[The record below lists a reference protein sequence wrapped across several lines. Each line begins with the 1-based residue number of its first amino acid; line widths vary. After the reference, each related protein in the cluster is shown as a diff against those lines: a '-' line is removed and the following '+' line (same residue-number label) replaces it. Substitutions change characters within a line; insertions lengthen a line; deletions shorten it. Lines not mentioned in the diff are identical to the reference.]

1 MTTLG
6 YEPFLATVDGVD
18 IYGIHGYGSF
28 FSMRITKDKSV
39 YVPQIERAYRFKK
52 HGKSRAVFVELIRR
66 FGEDMGIQKVVAV
79 PSSSKDKISYL
90 QQIYG
95 VVLKRV
101 EDSPPRKY
109 RHQQPVFEDGK
120 VVLDG
125 FVAGMKVLL
134 VDDIVT
140 TGKSILFFRKKLL
153 AAGAKEV
160 VVLGV
165 GLGMGLC
172 RVMPPAE
179 DVENAVAEIRSVSQS
194 EELAE
199 EGVDEFVLDESLVN
213 ALAGTDDL
221 MKSLMGGQTL
231 VVDAE
236 QADELRMEA
245 AERGIPTEEL
255 LRDVVRMYLD
265 KEF

>member
-52 HGKSRAVFVELIRR
+52 HGKSRAVFTELIRR
-66 FGEDMGIQKVVAV
+66 FGEDMGTQKVVAI

-90 QQIYG
+90 QQMYG

-101 EDSPPRKY
+101 GDSPQRKY
-109 RHQQPVFEDGK
+109 NHHKLMVDDGK

-125 FVAGMKVLL
+125 FVCGMKILL

-165 GLGMGLC
+165 GLGMGIC
-172 RVMPPAE
+172 RFQPQAE
-179 DVENAVAEIRSVSQS
+179 DVERVVAEIKSVSQP

-199 EGVDEFVLDESLVN
+199 GEVDEFVLDESLVN

-221 MKSLMGGQTL
+221 MKSLMGGQQL

-245 AERGIPTEEL
+245 AERGISVEEM
-255 LRDVVRMYLD
+255 LRDVLRMYLD